1 MNEWKVKKKSE
12 NRWNVGPL
20 KIKKEKNKHYMADS
34 DF

>member
-1 MNEWKVKKKSE
+1 MNEWKVLKKSE

-20 KIKKEKNKHYMADS
+20 KKKEKNKHYMADS